1 MQRLVSRM
9 KIDRKFEAGTEH
21 IVLIGNQES
30 SLTYPYLFIKILELQ
45 KRGRDPAHRC
55 VY

>member
-9 KIDRKFEAGTEH
+9 KIERKFGVGTKH

-30 SLTYPYLFIKILELQ
+30 SLKYPYLFIKILEPQ
-45 KRGRDPAHRC
+45 KRGRGPAHRC